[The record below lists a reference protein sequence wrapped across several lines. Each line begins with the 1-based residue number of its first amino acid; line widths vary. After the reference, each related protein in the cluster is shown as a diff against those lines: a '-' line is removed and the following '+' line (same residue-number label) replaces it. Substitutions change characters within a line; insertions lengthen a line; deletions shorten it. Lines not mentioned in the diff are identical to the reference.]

1 MQDLDITIGREED
14 PTAGNMVGHLFC
26 LIKDHEECQWNYKKY
41 YIDSLCEVGKVVDLF
56 IGEKYEDDGASIC
69 YRVR

>member
-14 PTAGNMVGHLFC
+14 PVAGNMVGHLFC
-26 LIKDHEECQWNYKKY
+26 YIVSPNSSSSKY
-41 YIDSLCEVGKVVDLF
+41 YLDSLDQ
-56 IGEKYEDDGASIC
+56 IGDIVRDYIKENFEDDGASIC

>member
-14 PTAGNMVGHLFC
+14 PAAGNMVGHLFC
-26 LIKDHEECQWNYKKY
+26 YIASTNSSGSKY
-41 YIDSLCEVGKVVDLF
+41 YLDSLDQVGDIVRDYIKENF
-56 IGEKYEDDGASIC
+56 EDDGASIC